1 MFQSFV
7 ELCLKRFIFWIL
19 NVCGKNGLS
28 MEPLILGVVAFA
40 ISLLLLY
47 VGAKKT
53 LQGAVCLANS
63 LYFNKVVV
71 GTVVAASITALPE
84 LMSSLV
90 AVFWESSHLA
100 LGNLIGSNIYNV
112 PLIIGLCGLIREF
125 KMKNSSVVTESTF
138 MIVLSSFFALIII
151 LTGQVTWWLGLI
163 FLSAYPLFIYYSI
176 RKSNN
181 NHEGDGNGN
190 SKKALVYVI
199 LGGAALLSGTMLLVR
214 SALFISEIFGLK
226 EFYVGLTITAVGCII
241 PEAAVSIFAAL
252 QGEQEI
258 SIGNVIGDN
267 IITITLVFGLVA
279 IIVPLRGHSFD
290 VALQEILTTVPFMV
304 LVTVLLLFMSRAH
317 QKVTK
322 PLSILM
328 LIIAAIS
335 FIAQTIFLA

>member
-1 MFQSFV
+1 
-7 ELCLKRFIFWIL
+7 
-19 NVCGKNGLS
+19 
-28 MEPLILGVVAFA
+28 MEPLILGAAAF
-40 ISLLLLY
+40 IVSLVLLY

-63 LYFNKVVV
+63 LCINKVVA
-71 GTVVAASITALPE
+71 GTVVVASITALPE

-90 AVFWESSHLA
+90 AVFWGSSHLA

-125 KMKNSSVVTESTF
+125 KMKNSSVVTESAF
-138 MIVLSSFFALIII
+138 MIVLSSLFALIII

-181 NHEGDGNGN
+181 NHEGDGNG
-190 SKKALVYVI
+190 SPRKAWVYVI
-199 LGGAALLSGTMLLVR
+199 FGGFVLLSGTVLLVR
-214 SALFISEIFGLK
+214 SALLISEVFGLK

-252 QGEQEI
+252 AGEQEI

-279 IIVPLRGHSFD
+279 IIVPLKGHSFD
-290 VALQEILTTVPFMV
+290 VALPEILTTVPFMV
-304 LVTVLLLFMSRAH
+304 LVTFILLVMSRAH
-317 QKVTK
+317 QRVTK
-322 PLSILM
+322 SLSILM

>member
-1 MFQSFV
+1 
-7 ELCLKRFIFWIL
+7 
-19 NVCGKNGLS
+19 
-28 MEPLILGVVAFA
+28 MEPLILGAIAFI

-47 VGAKKT
+47 IGAKKT
-53 LQGAVCLANS
+53 LQGAVFLANS
-63 LYFNKVVV
+63 LYINKVVA
-71 GTVVAASITALPE
+71 GSVVVASITALPE

-90 AVFWESSHLA
+90 AVFWDSSHLA

-125 KMKNSSVVTESTF
+125 KMKNSSVVTESAF
-138 MIVLSSFFALIII
+138 MIGLSSLFALTII
-151 LTGQVTWWLGLI
+151 LSGQVTWWLGLI

-190 SKKALVYVI
+190 PKKALVYVI
-199 LGGAALLSGTMLLVR
+199 LGGIVLLSGTVLLVR
-214 SALFISEIFGLK
+214 SALLISEAFGLK

-241 PEAAVSIFAAL
+241 PEAVVSIFAAL

-267 IITITLVFGLVA
+267 IITITLVFGLIA
-279 IIVPLRGHSFD
+279 IIVPLRGHSFY
-290 VALQEILTTVPFMV
+290 VALPEILTTVPFMV

-317 QKVTK
+317 QKITK

-328 LIIAAIS
+328 LIIAALS
-335 FIAQTIFLA
+335 FITQTILLT